1 MRIDKYEP
9 LSGGTRAPLAA
20 NWAGQAAAVAVSLDG
35 SGRVVI
41 GAGTALTQIGI
52 ICKPDAAKAGD
63 PVDIMWNGEL
73 VEAGLAAGTWYY
85 ANATTGALETSA
97 PAAGTNKFRV
107 GHTVEAGRLVVRC
120 ELVQG

>member
-1 MRIDKYEP
+1 MRIDKYDP
-9 LSGGTRAPLAA
+9 ISGGARLPLAA
-20 NWAGQAAAVAVSLDG
+20 NWAGQAAAVAVSMDAN
-35 SGRVVI
+35 GRVVV

-52 ICKPDAAKAGD
+52 LCKPDAAKAGE

-73 VEAGLAAGTWYY
+73 VEAGLVAGTWYY

-107 GHTVEAGRLVVRC
+107 GYTSEAGRLVVRC
-120 ELVQG
+120 GLVQG